1 MNQPMHEIR
10 ADFNATTIVV
20 YQAFSVEIAAPALKA
35 QTFVEPF
42 SFTRMTWIKP
52 SFLWLME
59 RSRWGQSKGQDC
71 ILAIRITREG
81 FERALRLS
89 VLTSPDKK
97 IHQSTEQ
104 WELEMKSAPV
114 MVQWDPERSLHG
126 QKLMH
131 RSLQVGVGRSQ
142 LTDYT
147 QRWITEIRDLTALT
161 QKLRELR
168 RTGDYKLAERLL
180 PVQRPYPTPLD
191 IKRRLGISA

>member
-1 MNQPMHEIR
+1 MNQPSHELR
-10 ADFNATTIVV
+10 ADFNAKTIVV
-20 YQAFSVEIAAPALKA
+20 YQAFSAEIAAPALQA

-59 RSRWGQSKGQDC
+59 RSRWGQSKGQERS
-71 ILAIRITREG
+71 LAIRITREG

-114 MVQWDPERSLHG
+114 LVQWDPERSLQG

-131 RSLQVGVGRSQ
+131 RSLQVGLGRSQ
-142 LTDYT
+142 LEDYT

-168 RTGDYKLAERLL
+168 RAGELNQFVNAVAFTEITQRRPRGDGGEPSL
-180 PVQRPYPTPLD
+180 
-191 IKRRLGISA
+191 